1 MTTLNT
7 GITDFA
13 AQAARD
19 AAIAFA
25 GLRDTHTISPSG
37 TVNFVERVPG
47 EAAVVSI
54 GYPGPFAPDAELKPT
69 IYTLEGDVLQGPP
82 NANLG
87 GGRYLPIFRAHD
99 DITTVS
105 HVHTP
110 YLGAWSQSHRALPIR
125 YVPVQRWT
133 RARELP
139 IYIDRRQGEANF
151 ILEIL
156 AEDPQVPAILEA
168 NGGSTA
174 WGRKGLL
181 ALANY
186 IVLLEEGARLQA
198 LAETLG
204 GSQDYG
210 PGVLE
215 QQWKMSGLIR
225 ETDRFEQAIAA
236 E

>member
-1 MTTLNT
+1 MTKTNT
-7 GITDFA
+7 TISDFA
-13 AQAARD
+13 AQTARD
-19 AAIAFA
+19 AAVAFR

-47 EAAVVSI
+47 EEAVVSI

-69 IYTLEGDVLQGPP
+69 VYALNGDVIDGPA

-110 YLGAWSQSHRALPIR
+110 YLGAWSQSHRTLPIR

-151 ILEIL
+151 ILDVL

-198 LAETLG
+198 IAESLG
-204 GSQDYG
+204 GSKDYG

-215 QQWKMSGLIR
+215 QQWKMSGLLR
-225 ETDRFEQAIAA
+225 QEDLLTATAA

>member
-1 MTTLNT
+1 MTQINSTI
-7 GITDFA
+7 GDFA
-13 AQAARD
+13 RQAAVD
-19 AAIAFA
+19 AAIAFR
-25 GLRDTHTISPSG
+25 GLRETGTISPSG

-47 EAAVVSI
+47 EDAVVSL
-54 GYPGPFAPDAELKPT
+54 GYPGPFAPDAEIEPT
-69 IYTLEGDVLQGPP
+69 IYALDGTVLEGPP

-87 GGRYLPIFRAHD
+87 GGRYLPIFNAHA

-105 HVHTP
+105 HVHTV

-151 ILEIL
+151 ILEVL
-156 AEDPQVPAILEA
+156 ERDADVPAILEA

-181 ALANY
+181 QLASY
-186 IVLLEEGARLQA
+186 IVLLEEGARFQA
-198 LAETLG
+198 IAETLG
-204 GSQDYG
+204 GSKTYG

-215 QQWKMSGLIR
+215 QQWKMSGLLR
-225 ETDRFEQAIAA
+225 PDEQLATAA
-236 E
+236 AG

>member
-1 MTTLNT
+1 MTILNST
-7 GITDFA
+7 ITDFA
-13 AQAARD
+13 ATAVRD
-19 AAIAFA
+19 AGIAFR
-25 GLRDTHTISPSG
+25 GLATTGTIAPSG

-47 EAAVVSI
+47 EDAAVSI

-69 IYTLEGDVLQGPP
+69 IYALDGEVLQGPP

-87 GGRYLPIFRAHD
+87 GSRYLSIFRAHA

-105 HVHTP
+105 HVHSV

-151 ILEIL
+151 ILEAIAAQPDL
-156 AEDPQVPAILEA
+156 PAILEA

-174 WGRKGLL
+174 WGRGGLL
-181 ALANY
+181 ALANT
-186 IVLLEEGARLQA
+186 IVLIEEGARFQA

-204 GSQDYG
+204 GSKPYG

-215 QQWKMSGLIR
+215 QQWKMSGLLLPD
-225 ETDRFEQAIAA
+225 ETLAVAA

>member
-1 MTTLNT
+1 MTHLNST
-7 GITDFA
+7 ITDFA
-13 AQAARD
+13 AQTARN
-19 AAIAFA
+19 AAIAFR
-25 GLRDTHTISPSG
+25 GLANTHTISPSG

-47 EAAVVSI
+47 EDAVVSI
-54 GYPGPFAPDAELKPT
+54 GYPGPFAPEETLSPT
-69 IYTLEGDVLQGPP
+69 IYTLDGEVLNGPA

-110 YLGAWSQSHRALPIR
+110 YLGAWSQSHRELPIR

-133 RARELP
+133 RTRTLP

-151 ILEIL
+151 ILDVL
-156 AEDPQVPAILEA
+156 ARDPGVPAILEA

-181 ALANY
+181 ALANT
-186 IVLLEEGARLQA
+186 IILLEEGARLQA
-198 LAETLG
+198 IAESLG
-204 GSQDYG
+204 GAKDYG

-215 QQWKMSGLIR
+215 QQWKMSGLLR
-225 ETDRFEQAIAA
+225 PDEQLTLQAA

>member
-1 MTTLNT
+1 MTKLNST
-7 GITDFA
+7 VTDFA
-13 AQAARD
+13 ATAIRD
-19 AAIAFA
+19 AGIAFR
-25 GLRDTHTISPSG
+25 GLAATGTIAPSG

-47 EAAVVSI
+47 EEAVVSI

-69 IYTLEGDVLQGPP
+69 IYALDGEVLQGPP
-82 NANLG
+82 GANLG
-87 GGRYLPIFRAHD
+87 GGRYLSIFQAHS

-105 HVHTP
+105 HVHTV

-151 ILEIL
+151 ILDVLSRDLE
-156 AEDPQVPAILEA
+156 VPAILEA

-181 ALANY
+181 ALASY
-186 IVLLEEGARLQA
+186 IVLLEEGARFQA
-198 LAETLG
+198 IAETLG
-204 GSQDYG
+204 GAKDYG

-215 QQWKMSGLIR
+215 QQWKMSGLLKPD
-225 ETDRFEQAIAA
+225 ETLAVAA